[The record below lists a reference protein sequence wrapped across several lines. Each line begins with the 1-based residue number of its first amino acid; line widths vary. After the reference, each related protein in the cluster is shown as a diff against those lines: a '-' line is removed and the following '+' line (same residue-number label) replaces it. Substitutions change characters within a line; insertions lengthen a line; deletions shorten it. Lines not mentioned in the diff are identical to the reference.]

1 MSDGRNIDDALGA
14 LVGEA
19 AGQRVGATEVG
30 EPWRHVPMADP
41 DDPTYYDRPVLKEPV
56 WIWSVPTY
64 FAIGGMGGAASLL
77 GLVCRLSRRPGLA
90 RLAARARWLGVATGA
105 SGTVLLVIDLGR
117 PERFLNMLR
126 VFRPSSPMSVGSWV
140 LASYAPAATLGALV
154 RGRGPIGLAAD
165 TGAGLLGVPLA
176 GYTGVLLGN
185 TAVPVWSETRRS
197 LPGLFMS
204 SGVAAA
210 GSVLDLFPLTQE
222 EAGVARRYGVA
233 GKLAELAWAE
243 RVERDAKAATGRVAL
258 PLHEGVSGSLWRA
271 SKWLTL
277 ASLVTSLLRRRRL
290 SGVLGVAGTLA
301 VRFAMFRA
309 GTASARDPRATFHLQ
324 QGAAHP

>member
-1 MSDGRNIDDALGA
+1 MTVTTTTTS
-14 LVGEA
+14 
-19 AGQRVGATEVG
+19 
-30 EPWRHVPMADP
+30 
-41 DDPTYYDRPVLKEPV
+41 DPTYYDRPVLKEPV

-77 GLVCRLSRRPGLA
+77 GLVCRLRRLT
-90 RLAARARWLGVATGA
+90 RLSARARWLGVATGA

-140 LASYAPAATLGALV
+140 LATYAPAATLGALV
-154 RGRGPIGLAAD
+154 GGRGAVGLAAD
-165 TGAGLLGVPLA
+165 AGAGLLGVPLA

-210 GSVLDLFPLTQE
+210 GSVLDLFPMSDD
-222 EAGVARRYGVA
+222 EARVVRRYGVL
-233 GKLAELAWAE
+233 GKAAELAWAE
-243 RVERDAKAATGRVAL
+243 RVERDAAATTARVAE
-258 PLHEGVSGSLWRA
+258 PLHEGVSGALWRA

-301 VRFAMFRA
+301 VRFAVFRA
-309 GTASARDPRATFHLQ
+309 GNASVRDPRATFHLQ
-324 QGAAHP
+324 QEAVRS